1 MATTLPRTRW
11 KPWQPP
17 SLDAPLS
24 ARTQAAGLQ
33 EAVEPESPPLPDP
46 EEIRAEIEALREEAR
61 RVGQQQGYKAGHAE
75 GLKAGQQEGQTQGE
89 QQGYDAGFQAG
100 YKAGMQRAD
109 TELADMHRM
118 ADAAVKA
125 MENMQI
131 ELGQSIIRLAV
142 QMAEQVLH
150 GALRQHPDHLL
161 DVVHDILQTD
171 RHNDAL
177 LTLRVHPDDYALV
190 RDYLQNDAT
199 AGPWRLL
206 DDATLQRGDC
216 VAETPLG
223 AIDATLNTRWQRVT
237 AAVGMARS
245 TLPPS
250 GQANEPDP
258 DTDTHTGNPE

>member
-131 ELGQSIIRLAV
+131 ELGQAIIRLAV

-199 AGPWRLL
+199 AGHWRLL

-216 VAETPLG
+216 LAETPLG
-223 AIDATLNTRWQRVT
+223 AIDATLNTRWHRVT
-237 AAVGMARS
+237 AAVGMARH
-245 TLPPS
+245 TLAAP
-250 GQANEPDP
+250 ADTP
-258 DTDTHTGNPE
+258 DTDNRTGSTE